1 MDFLHNQEITLSFG
15 VCKKQFD
22 FNLLSKNSELKE
34 QIYNRIFIL
43 YTNMKKCLAIKWNM
57 EY

>member
-1 MDFLHNQEITLSFG
+1 MDFLHNQEITLSFR

-22 FNLLSKNSELKE
+22 LNLLSKNSELKE
-34 QIYNRIFIL
+34 QIYNRIFIS
-43 YTNMKKCLAIKWNM
+43 YTNMKKFLAIKWNM